1 MPDIVVNFLEFWGFD
16 QDWQKFATWFRV
28 YGMHA
33 TKWFLLGIV
42 ISFIL
47 RKLITVRLLVR
58 LSPMGAPRNPE
69 QQKRAN
75 TLASVVLGTGNII
88 LWGIILTLIFTS
100 FGFSVGALLAS
111 AGIASLAVALGAQSI
126 VKDVIAG
133 FFVLMENHYNI
144 GDVVDISG
152 VSGRVE
158 EINIR
163 TTVLRDLKGSVHII
177 PNGQIMMVTNRTRQ
191 WAQVVLDTAIAPKE
205 NIDRATAVIKRV
217 SKDLMENATFRQA
230 VMGAPRVLGVDEV
243 SKDQIVIRS
252 LIRTAPTKQW
262 SVERILRKNIKQAFD
277 EEGIKVVE

>member
-1 MPDIVVNFLEFWGFD
+1 MPDIVVNFWEFWGFD
-16 QDWQKFATWFRV
+16 QDWQNFVVWFRT

-33 TKWFLLGIV
+33 AKWLLLGIV

-47 RKLITVRLLVR
+47 RKLITARLLVR
-58 LSPMGAPRNPE
+58 LSPLGAPRNPE

-75 TLASVVLGTGNII
+75 TLASVVRGTGNVI
-88 LWGIILTLIFTS
+88 LWGVILALVFTS

-177 PNGQIMMVTNRTRQ
+177 PNGQILMVTNRTRQ
-191 WAQVVLDTAIAPKE
+191 WAQVVLDTVIAPTE
-205 NIDRATAVIKRV
+205 NIDRATEVIKRV

-243 SKDQIVIRS
+243 SKNQIVIRS